1 MKFDRPKLLDQPIPA
16 RDADAEAAWDEL
28 ADRRER
34 ELQAGTVEA
43 VPWNVAMARLEARF
57 HE

>member
-1 MKFDRPKLLDQPIPA
+1 MTMGDYDTEA
-16 RDADAEAAWDEL
+16 EAEAAWDDL

-43 VPWNVAMARLEARF
+43 LPLDVVIATLEARF
-57 HE
+57 PG